1 MAEYISRPTKDGSD
15 IFNFLKDDFGV
26 KSYELKDI
34 TVSEMKYGKLLPI
47 EEKVRKEFILYLT
60 QQYNIFSVGRF
71 ATWRQLLLDD
81 IVDDINVIDNMIG
94 DNYLIQLH
102 SKKGT

>member
-1 MAEYISRPTKDGSD
+1 
-15 IFNFLKDDFGV
+15 
-26 KSYELKDI
+26 
-34 TVSEMKYGKLLPI
+34 MKYGKLLPI

-81 IVDDINVIDNMIG
+81 IVDDINVIDNMVG

>member
-1 MAEYISRPTKDGSD
+1 
-15 IFNFLKDDFGV
+15 
-26 KSYELKDI
+26 
-34 TVSEMKYGKLLPI
+34 MKYGKLLPI

-60 QQYNIFSVGRF
+60 QKYNIFSVGRF

-102 SKKGT
+102 SKKGI